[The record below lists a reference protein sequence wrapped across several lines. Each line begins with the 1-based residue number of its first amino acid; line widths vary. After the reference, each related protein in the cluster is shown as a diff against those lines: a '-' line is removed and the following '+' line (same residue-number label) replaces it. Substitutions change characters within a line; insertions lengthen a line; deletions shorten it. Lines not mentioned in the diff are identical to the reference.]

1 MKYRILCVSIL
12 VCIILS
18 MSGCTTKNKSNT
30 TQQIQNNN
38 AIAEKITPTESDSSQ
53 TPKTTPDVTSNEA
66 TDSEREGW
74 ISDLKTIE
82 KTIKHIGGVDEY
94 LSKEEISKRFSELI
108 DEVKQKKVDQ
118 EGCYYRVRNII
129 SELHSAHMN
138 IVNVQ
143 NNQNNVKYTSVGFI
157 WFGNE
162 LRIGACLDEY
172 EKYLGWKVI
181 KIADDSIQNV
191 IDKLV
196 TINSC
201 ETDSRKKSY
210 LQGMLLYSDLSY
222 LGLLNSEDG
231 LELTVEDDQGK
242 NDSFVAKMWYPN
254 EQMSIH
260 NLRDHFTSNDL
271 MPISTRNSMKNLNY
285 CYESDLDHNIM
296 YFQYNACIEMQ
307 DTSLEQCFSDMMKEF
322 TSDDGYTNLVID
334 IRWNNGG
341 FRYLMQNMLKKYKE
355 QLKDKQID
363 LIIGKDTLSAG
374 YMLIEDCYEN
384 CDHVKLYGEETGQAI
399 HNYTYPKGYELSF
412 LPWVLSVPITKD
424 YEKMI
429 VEKYGDVVKGVTPDV
444 SVDQTYEDY
453 MNGID
458 TVYQRI
464 VDDMK

>member
-1 MKYRILCVSIL
+1 MKCRILCVSIL

-30 TQQIQNNN
+30 TQKAQNNN
-38 AIAEKITPTESDSSQ
+38 PIAEKITPTECESSP

-74 ISDLKTIE
+74 ISDIKTIE
-82 KTIKHIGGVDEY
+82 KTIKHIGGVEEY

-108 DEVKQKKVDQ
+108 DDVRQKKVDQ
-118 EGCYYRVRNII
+118 EGCYYRVNSII
-129 SELHSAHMN
+129 SELHSGHMR
-138 IVNVQ
+138 VVKMP
-143 NNQNNVKYTSVGFI
+143 NNENNVKYTSVGFT

-162 LRIGACLDEY
+162 LRIVACLDGY

-181 KIADDSIQNV
+181 KIADASIQDV
-191 IDKLV
+191 IDKLG
-196 TINSC
+196 TINSW
-201 ETDSRKKSY
+201 ETDIRKKCY

-231 LELTVEDDQGK
+231 LEITVEDDQGK
-242 NDSFVAKMWYPN
+242 NDSFVAKMWSSN
-254 EQMSIH
+254 EKMSIH
-260 NLRDHFTSNDL
+260 VLRDLFTSNDL
-271 MPISTRNSMKNLNY
+271 MPISSRNSSKNLNY
-285 CYESDLDHNIM
+285 CYESDLDHHIM
-296 YFQYNACIEMQ
+296 YFQYNACFEMQ

-341 FRYLMQNMLKKYKE
+341 FRYLMENMLKKYKE
-355 QLKDKQID
+355 QFKDKEID
-363 LIIGKDTLSAG
+363 LMIGKNTFSSG

-384 CDHVKLYGEETGQAI
+384 CDRVKLYGEETGQAI
-399 HNYTYPKGYELSF
+399 HNYTKVGGYELSS
-412 LPWVLSVPITKD
+412 LPWELWVPIAKD

-444 SVDQTYEDY
+444 SVDETYEDY

-464 VDDMK
+464 IDDMK